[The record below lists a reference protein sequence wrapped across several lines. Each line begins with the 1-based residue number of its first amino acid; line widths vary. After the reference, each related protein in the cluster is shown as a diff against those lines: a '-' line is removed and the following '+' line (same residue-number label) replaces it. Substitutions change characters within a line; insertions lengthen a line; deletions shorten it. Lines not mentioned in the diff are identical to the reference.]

1 VGHNAFSMVASGSLP
16 RRTSLHPA
24 LAVLAVVLGVALMT
38 FAGRAVAP
46 HGLRSA
52 LAAAEIALALPGI
65 VLLALSG
72 VPVAAGLGL
81 TRVPGRTMM
90 LAALAGG
97 TLWAA
102 SLGLMNMQFVIWR
115 PPPAFLDSFRALHLA
130 LRPANAADAVLSV
143 IAIAVMPAVCEE
155 TLFRGV
161 VLPSFARAGAAA
173 GLVGSATLF
182 ALIHIDSVASQ
193 AVFYRLPFAFAVG
206 LGLATL
212 RLLTGS
218 LVASMAAH
226 AVLNTIT
233 FGTVF
238 LTGAASQAMEEPEAF
253 SGSVLLLAGAAAT
266 AFLFRAVR
274 R

>member
-1 VGHNAFSMVASGSLP
+1 MA
-16 RRTSLHPA
+16 
-24 LAVLAVVLGVALMT
+24 LGVAGMT
-38 FAGRAVAP
+38 IAGRAVAP

-52 LAAAEIALALPGI
+52 LAAAEMSLALPGI
-65 VLLALSG
+65 VLLALSR
-72 VPVAAGLGL
+72 VPIAAGLGL
-81 TRVPGRTMM
+81 TRLPRRTLV
-90 LAALAGG
+90 LAALAGA

-115 PPPAFLDSFRALHLA
+115 PPPEFLDSFRALHLA
-130 LRPANAADAVLSV
+130 LRPAGVGDAILSV

-155 TLFRGV
+155 TLFRGL
-161 VLPSFARAGAAA
+161 VLPSFARAGTAA
-173 GLVGSATLF
+173 GLIGSASLF

-206 LGLATL
+206 LGLASL

-218 LVASMAAH
+218 LLSSMVAH

-238 LTGAASQAMEEPEAF
+238 LSGAASQAMEEPEAF

-266 AFLFRAVR
+266 ALLFRAVR